1 MQLKSTSAATCRP
14 RRGELE
20 GWRLVD
26 SPYFLLPS
34 LLSSFLSFEV
44 CGEAMG
50 WHGSARSGG
59 VGGATGRQKKS
70 VRMDVCDE
78 SVDEQ

>member
-1 MQLKSTSAATCRP
+1 MCRP

-20 GWRLVD
+20 GGRLVD

-34 LLSSFLSFEV
+34 LLFPLLSFEV
-44 CGEAMG
+44 CGEAVMG
-50 WHGSARSGG
+50 RGGGSR
-59 VGGATGRQKKS
+59 TGRQRKR